1 MEKDA
6 IVKIVF
12 YATERANVK
21 MDDIRSNT
29 LMPRENSSLFIVGNW
44 KKRTIHLQEKP
55 DDISLREKKKN

>member
-29 LMPRENSSLFIVGNW
+29 LMPRENSSLFIVKN
-44 KKRTIHLQEKP
+44 TIK
-55 DDISLREKKKN
+55 I

>member
-1 MEKDA
+1 MSGKRRDS
-6 IVKIVF
+6 KIVF

-44 KKRTIHLQEKP
+44 KNGQDTARKTEMTFH
-55 DDISLREKKKN
+55 

>member
-1 MEKDA
+1 MENDA

-44 KKRTIHLQEKP
+44 KKRTRHRKEN
-55 DDISLREKKKN
+55 EMTFH